1 MSRSPKQRRRRRHG
15 RRTHARGGGF
25 LPRLGGLL
33 GALLVLTAIGF
44 FARATLAGI
53 SGAAGFTVE
62 AVRVEGT
69 RYLDPALLL
78 ASARPERLNASSMRL
93 EDLEALGQRI
103 ATHPLIDRVA
113 VRRSLPA
120 SVIIEVEERVPVAIL
135 CTAPVM
141 GVDADGSVME
151 EIEPARYGSLPFVSG
166 LPEEG
171 ADREGCLV
179 RSAAVIV
186 FMRENVPRLL
196 DRTSEVQALQRGEIA
211 LILMEGGTRVRLQE
225 KRLEESLPLVGALV
239 EEGRRLHSD
248 LGEVDLRFAGSVI
261 YRQRNRS
268 R

>member
-1 MSRSPKQRRRRRHG
+1 
-15 RRTHARGGGF
+15 
-25 LPRLGGLL
+25 
-33 GALLVLTAIGF
+33 VLSAIGF
-44 FARATLAGI
+44 FARATLAGL

-78 ASARPERLNASSMRL
+78 ASARPEHLNASSVRL

-103 ATHPLIDRVA
+103 AKHPLIERVA

-120 SVIIEVEERVPVAIL
+120 SVIIEVEERVPVAFL
-135 CTAPVM
+135 CTTPVS
-141 GVDADGSVME
+141 GVDADGEVLE
-151 EIEPARYGSLPFVSG
+151 EIEPVRYGSLPFVSG

-171 ADREGCLV
+171 AERAACLV
-179 RSAAVIV
+179 RSAAVID

-196 DRTSEVQALQRGEIA
+196 DQTSEIQALQRGEIA
-211 LILMEGGTRVRLQE
+211 LILMEGGTKVRLQE
-225 KRLEESLPLVGALV
+225 ERLEESLPLVGALV
-239 EEGRRLHSD
+239 EEGRRLHAD

-261 YRQRNRS
+261 YRQRNGS